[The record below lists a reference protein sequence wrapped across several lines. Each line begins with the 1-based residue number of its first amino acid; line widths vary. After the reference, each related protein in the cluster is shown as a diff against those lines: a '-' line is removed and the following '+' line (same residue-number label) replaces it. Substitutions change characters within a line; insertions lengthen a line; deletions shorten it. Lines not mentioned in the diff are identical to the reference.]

1 MKWFIASDLHGS
13 AYYGERVLNAYERE
27 RADRLLLL
35 GDLLNH
41 GPRNGLPKGYDPMT
55 LAELLNAKQR
65 DIVAVRGN
73 CDSEVDQMILSFPM
87 MADSALL
94 SVGKHLVFATHGH
107 LFNNDRLPPLHDG
120 DILLHGHTHLA
131 LCEPHAEYTYLNP
144 GSPTFPHDDF
154 RGYLLLE
161 DGTFAW
167 KTLDGETVRTFR
179 IPDDV

>member
-65 DIVAVRGN
+65 DIVAVAKWIR
-73 CDSEVDQMILSFPM
+73 
-87 MADSALL
+87 
-94 SVGKHLVFATHGH
+94 
-107 LFNNDRLPPLHDG
+107 
-120 DILLHGHTHLA
+120 
-131 LCEPHAEYTYLNP
+131 
-144 GSPTFPHDDF
+144 
-154 RGYLLLE
+154 
-161 DGTFAW
+161 
-167 KTLDGETVRTFR
+167 
-179 IPDDV
+179 